1 MDLKNII
8 KNLLKKN
15 KTLYNF
21 YQESKF
27 EILLQIENLQNKY
40 YKLKLKKYVLRYK
53 NYKKNREPKGVIYTC
68 IVGNYDT
75 IKSHKYINFNW
86 DYICFTDN
94 ERIESDGIWEI
105 KPLVFD
111 ELDNS
116 KNNRW
121 HKLNPH
127 LFLQKYKKSLY
138 IDGNIRILSKQF
150 FDNLEKMNNE
160 IFISAI
166 HNSRSCLYEEAKIC
180 EKQNLEKKETIK
192 KQIDFIKSQNF
203 PKNYGLYEANIL
215 YRCHNNEKIKKM
227 SEDWWYFVKNFA
239 RRDQLSLTYVCWKND
254 IPFKTFSDKSF
265 RFKNE
270 QIEITLHRKRRKI

>member
-1 MDLKNII
+1 M
-8 KNLLKKN
+8 
-15 KTLYNF
+15 
-21 YQESKF
+21 
-27 EILLQIENLQNKY
+27 
-40 YKLKLKKYVLRYK
+40 
-53 NYKKNREPKGVIYTC
+53 C
-68 IVGNYDT
+68 IRDSYDT
-75 IKSHKYINFNW
+75 LKSHKYINFNW
-86 DYICFTDN
+86 DYVCFTDN

-166 HNSRSCLYEEAKIC
+166 HNTRSCLYEEAKIC

-192 KQIDFIKSQNF
+192 KQIDFIKNQNF

-215 YRCHNNEKIKKM
+215 YRHHNNEKIKKM
-227 SEDWWYFVKNFA
+227 SEEWWYFVKNFA
-239 RRDQLSLTYVCWKND
+239 KRDQLSLTYVCWKNS
-254 IPFKTFSDKSF
+254 IPFRTFSNKSF
-265 RFKNE
+265 RLKNK
-270 QIEITLHRKRRKI
+270 QIEITPHAKRRKI